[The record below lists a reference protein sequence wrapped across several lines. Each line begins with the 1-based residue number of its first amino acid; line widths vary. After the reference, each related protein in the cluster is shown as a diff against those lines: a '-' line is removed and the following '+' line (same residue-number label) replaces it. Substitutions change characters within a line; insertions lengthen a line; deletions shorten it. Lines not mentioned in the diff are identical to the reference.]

1 MKKTLLVLAT
11 LAATAGFAQAASVTL
26 YGSVDLG
33 LSYKYKNIDTVGS
46 THQYGLENGN

>member
-26 YGSVDLG
+26 YGSVDLPT
-33 LSYKYKNIDTVGS
+33 NIRTSTPLVLLTNTVLK
-46 THQYGLENGN
+46 TAT

>member
-33 LSYKYKNIDTVGS
+33 LSYKYKNIDPLVLLTNTVLK
-46 THQYGLENGN
+46 TAT